1 MFTRYITLISFL
13 MISLTSQAQ
22 VDRNKNPQQLSP
34 SQVDRSKA
42 PIPGP
47 APKINIG
54 KYESFTL
61 KNGLKVIV
69 VENHKLPVV
78 SYSLLVDMDPALE
91 GNKAGFV
98 DMFGQMLSRG
108 TANKTKAQL
117 DEAIDLLG
125 AQLSTSDNGLYAS
138 SLKKHNDKLL
148 QLMAEVIMNPS
159 FPKDELDKV
168 VKQTIDGLSTV
179 KTDAGQ
185 IASNLTS
192 KVAYGTGHPYGDII
206 TEETVKNITL
216 EDIKEFYS
224 KNFMPNTSYLAIVGD
239 VTKAEIQP
247 LIEKYFEK
255 WAKGSPVKNK
265 LNTPQPPS
273 SAQIVMNDRPG
284 SAQSTLRIV
293 YPVQNKV
300 GDADYIKLRVLNNIL
315 GGGATGRLF
324 MNLREKHGY
333 TYGAYSSISADKNV
347 GLFTASADVRTEV
360 TDSAIYQF
368 IYEMNKISN
377 QGVTQEELNNTK
389 SELTG
394 SFAIGL
400 ENPQTVAN
408 FAINIDRYKLAKDYY
423 QNYLTTLNAITLEE
437 VNDVAKRYILPY
449 NFNLIVVG
457 DRSAV
462 EKKIMKYD
470 SDEKITFLDPFGRPA
485 AELKSVPEGT
495 TLQTVLD
502 NYLKAIGGKDKVK
515 AVKDVTMKGKLSA
528 QFGVLDV
535 TSVYKTPFKKMDN
548 ITMGDQTVQKSVFDG
563 TTGKTDGMQGAAA
576 FSEEELKD
584 AKAQSA
590 AFFELDLAAIGVTG
604 KLLGIDLLDGKD
616 AYKVEYILPSG
627 SKTYSWYH
635 VKTNLLAKTSAMQKS
650 DQGSVEV
657 VTEYSDYREINGVSF
672 PFNIK
677 TLFGDIVMEKIE
689 INTGV
694 KDDVFSTK

>member
-1 MFTRYITLISFL
+1 
-13 MISLTSQAQ
+13 
-22 VDRNKNPQQLSP
+22 
-34 SQVDRSKA
+34 
-42 PIPGP
+42 
-47 APKINIG
+47 
-54 KYESFTL
+54 
-61 KNGLKVIV
+61 
-69 VENHKLPVV
+69 
-78 SYSLLVDMDPALE
+78 
-91 GNKAGFV
+91 
-98 DMFGQMLSRG
+98 
-108 TANKTKAQL
+108 
-117 DEAIDLLG
+117 
-125 AQLSTSDNGLYAS
+125 
-138 SLKKHNDKLL
+138 
-148 QLMAEVIMNPS
+148 
-159 FPKDELDKV
+159 
-168 VKQTIDGLSTV
+168 
-179 KTDAGQ
+179 
-185 IASNLTS
+185 
-192 KVAYGTGHPYGDII
+192 
-206 TEETVKNITL
+206 
-216 EDIKEFYS
+216 
-224 KNFMPNTSYLAIVGD
+224 
-239 VTKAEIQP
+239 
-247 LIEKYFEK
+247 
-255 WAKGSPVKNK
+255 
-265 LNTPQPPS
+265 
-273 SAQIVMNDRPG
+273 MNDRPG

>member
-1 MFTRYITLISFL
+1 
-13 MISLTSQAQ
+13 
-22 VDRNKNPQQLSP
+22 
-34 SQVDRSKA
+34 
-42 PIPGP
+42 
-47 APKINIG
+47 
-54 KYESFTL
+54 
-61 KNGLKVIV
+61 
-69 VENHKLPVV
+69 
-78 SYSLLVDMDPALE
+78 
-91 GNKAGFV
+91 
-98 DMFGQMLSRG
+98 
-108 TANKTKAQL
+108 
-117 DEAIDLLG
+117 
-125 AQLSTSDNGLYAS
+125 
-138 SLKKHNDKLL
+138 
-148 QLMAEVIMNPS
+148 
-159 FPKDELDKV
+159 
-168 VKQTIDGLSTV
+168 
-179 KTDAGQ
+179 
-185 IASNLTS
+185 
-192 KVAYGTGHPYGDII
+192 
-206 TEETVKNITL
+206 
-216 EDIKEFYS
+216 
-224 KNFMPNTSYLAIVGD
+224 
-239 VTKAEIQP
+239 
-247 LIEKYFEK
+247 
-255 WAKGSPVKNK
+255 
-265 LNTPQPPS
+265 
-273 SAQIVMNDRPG
+273 
-284 SAQSTLRIV
+284 
-293 YPVQNKV
+293 
-300 GDADYIKLRVLNNIL
+300 
-315 GGGATGRLF
+315 
-324 MNLREKHGY
+324 
-333 TYGAYSSISADKNV
+333 
-347 GLFTASADVRTEV
+347 
-360 TDSAIYQF
+360 
-368 IYEMNKISN
+368 MNKISN
-377 QGVTQEELNNTK
+377 QGVPQEELNNTK

-408 FAINIDRYKLAKDYY
+408 FAINIDRYKLTKDYY

-485 AELKSVPEGT
+485 AELKSAPEGI

-502 NYLKAIGGKDKVK
+502 NYMKAIGGKDKVT

-528 QFGVLDV
+528 QFGILDV

-548 ITMGDQTVQKSVFDG
+548 IVMGDQTVQKSVFDG
-563 TTGKTDGMQGAAA
+563 TNGKNDGMQGAAA
-576 FSEEELKD
+576 FSAEELKD

-657 VTEYSDYREINGVSF
+657 VTEYSDYREISGVSF